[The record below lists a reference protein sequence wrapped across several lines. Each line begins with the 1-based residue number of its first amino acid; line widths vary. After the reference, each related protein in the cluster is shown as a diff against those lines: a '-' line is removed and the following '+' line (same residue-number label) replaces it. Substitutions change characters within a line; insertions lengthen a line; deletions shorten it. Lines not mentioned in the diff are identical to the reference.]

1 MPSCVLLNSGSG
13 RPIYALTPKNCFKV
27 PDMSSSPHIFEA
39 TMENFQQEV
48 MEASSSTPVLVDV
61 WAEWCAPCKQL
72 LPLLEKLVG
81 EYQGAFRLAKVNAD
95 EQKQLTSSLGVR
107 ALPTIILVK
116 DGEAVDGFNS
126 ALPESEIRKVLE
138 KHIKLP
144 EEDPYEKAHRIWGEG
159 DIDGALGILS
169 EMNQKDPENLK
180 VLIDLAQLKAES
192 GDLET
197 AEQVLESLPP
207 EEKLQHQAKQLAAR
221 IKFLKQ
227 SAELPPV
234 KDLEMAL
241 EQDPEDPNALHFL
254 ALHNVLKEQNA
265 EAMELLIRL
274 MRVDGKYKDEV
285 AKTTLVELFEK
296 LGNDNPDVRI
306 YRRKLYTMMH

>member
-1 MPSCVLLNSGSG
+1 
-13 RPIYALTPKNCFKV
+13 
-27 PDMSSSPHIFEA
+27 MSSSPHIFEA

-48 MEASSSTPVLVDV
+48 MDASSTTPVLVDV

-72 LPLLEKLVG
+72 MPLLEKLVI

-95 EQKQLTSSLGVR
+95 EQEQLTSSLGVR
-107 ALPTIILVK
+107 SLPTIILVK
-116 DGEAVDGFNS
+116 DGQAVDGFSS

-138 KHIKLP
+138 KHIELP
-144 EEDPYEKAHRIWGEG
+144 EEAPYEKAHRIWGEG
-159 DIDGALGILS
+159 DVDGALAILS

-180 VLIDLAQLKAES
+180 VLIDLAQLKAEN

-207 EEKLQHQAKQLAAR
+207 EEKLQHQSKQLAAR

-241 EQDPEDPNALHFL
+241 EQDPKDPNALHLL
-254 ALHNVLKEQNA
+254 ALHYVLAERNA

-274 MRVDGKYKDEV
+274 MQVDSKYKDEV
-285 AKTTLVELFEK
+285 AKVTLVELFEK
-296 LGNDNPDVRI
+296 LGNSNPDVRT
-306 YRRKLYTMMH
+306 YRRRLYTLMH

>member
-1 MPSCVLLNSGSG
+1 
-13 RPIYALTPKNCFKV
+13 
-27 PDMSSSPHIFEA
+27 MSSSPHIFEA

-48 MEASSSTPVLVDV
+48 MEASASTPVLVDV

-72 LPLLEKLVG
+72 MPLLEKLVN

-95 EQKQLTSSLGVR
+95 EQEQLTSSLGVR
-107 ALPTIILVK
+107 SLPTIILVK
-116 DGEAVDGFNS
+116 DGQAVDGFNS

-138 KHIKLP
+138 KHVELP
-144 EEDPYEKAHRIWGEG
+144 EEDPYEKAHRIWDEG
-159 DIDGALGILS
+159 DIDGALGILT

-180 VLIDLAQLKAES
+180 VLIDLAQLKAEA

-241 EQDPEDPNALHFL
+241 EQDPKDPNALHLL
-254 ALHNVLKEQNA
+254 ALHNVLLEKNA
-265 EAMELLIRL
+265 EAMDLLIRL
-274 MRVDGKYKDEV
+274 MRVDSKYKDEV
-285 AKTTLVELFEK
+285 ARTTLVELFEK
-296 LGNDNPDVRI
+296 LGNNNPDVRT